1 MKNFI
6 TLFTILTVFL
16 NYSAQTTHTINAG
29 SYYYNPG
36 SLNINIGDSVVWIND
51 GGFHDV
57 NGDINSVNGQPYN
70 NPETFDSPSTN
81 VTGAVIFSYK
91 FTVAGTYNYD
101 CSVGSHAA
109 NGMIGTVIVEDNT
122 TNIDES
128 FSSFSY
134 VTHNINSNTINLNF
148 IISENKASVEL
159 YNIEG
164 KLIQTNSIITK
175 SGENNHILTLNKPLG
190 KGIYIVSLNHGQQII
205 TKKLIVN

>member
-6 TLFTILTVFL
+6 TLITILSVHLNFL
-16 NYSAQTTHTINAG
+16 AQTTHTINAG
-29 SYYYNPG
+29 SYYYNPS
-36 SLNINIGDSVVWIND
+36 SLTIDIGDSVVWIND

-57 NGDINSVNGQPYN
+57 NGDINSVTGQPYN

-109 NGMIGTVIVEDNT
+109 NGMIGTVIVEDNNT
-122 TNIDES
+122 SIDEL
-128 FSSFSY
+128 FSSFSF
-134 VTHNINSNTINLNF
+134 VTHNKNSNTINLNF
-148 IISENKASVEL
+148 IISENEASVAL

-164 KLIQTNSIITK
+164 KLIQANNIITK
-175 SGENNHILTLNKPLG
+175 TGENNHILHLNKPLG
-190 KGIYIVSLNHGQQII
+190 KGIYIVSLNHGQQKT
-205 TKKLIVN
+205 TKKLIVK